1 MGLIFAYDRLLGD
14 RSWFYDFKKNRWFN
28 IFIVATWLS
37 NLISTIFSKNILI
50 SIYGSYDRWEGL
62 ITTSFYLLS
71 IYMIANKK
79 GLMILKKILW
89 AIIIA
94 SGLSS
99 LYGIV
104 QSFGV
109 DIVQWSLDPSMRV
122 FGTINNPVH
131 YCAIMGMSLPLII
144 GQLFYIVKKENN
156 LPISLNHLYLYQPTI
171 S

>member
-1 MGLIFAYDRLLGD
+1 
-14 RSWFYDFKKNRWFN
+14 
-28 IFIVATWLS
+28 
-37 NLISTIFSKNILI
+37 
-50 SIYGSYDRWEGL
+50 
-62 ITTSFYLLS
+62 
-71 IYMIANKK
+71 MIANKK

-144 GQLFYIVKKENN
+144 GQLFYIVKKK
-156 LPISLNHLYLYQPTI
+156 TI
-171 S
+171 CQYR